1 MSRISSRHTFVVE
14 GAARPT
20 PGRRRTLVNHAQL
33 AERHHDRRDHCEG
46 PWWSKGGRWE
56 IDPTLNFPKPI
67 KIKRRK
73 YWYEDELDEF
83 DAVQG

>member
-1 MSRISSRHTFVVE
+1 MPTRPGVKTMVTRHPLGVV
-14 GAARPT
+14 AAFTPWNYPLASPT
-20 PGRRRTLVNHAQL
+20 RKV
-33 AERHHDRRDHCEG
+33 AERYSTSTRTIE
-46 PWWSKGGRWE
+46 RWE

-83 DAVQG
+83 DAAQG